1 MGNIILYFLLY
12 STEYTHFQYDSWAT
26 S

>member
-12 STEYTHFQYDSWAT
+12 ST
-26 S
+26 